1 MMFNDMYQGKRV
13 LITGHTGFK
22 GSWLTVWLQELGAHV
37 IGYALSAPTQ
47 PNHFALLPHEMVSI
61 IADVRDRETLTHTIN
76 TYQPEIVFH
85 LAAQPLVRYSY
96 HDPVETFETNVMG
109 TVNLLEACRTTASV
123 KAIVTITS
131 DKCYENKEWVWG
143 YRENDPLGGYDP
155 YSASKGCAELV
166 TASYRQAFFPLEHY
180 GRSHQTLIA
189 SCRAG
194 NVIGGGDWGAERL
207 IPDLVKAAARHE
219 KVRIRS
225 PQAIRPWQHVLD
237 PLSGYLLLGQRLLEG
252 QPAFAE
258 AWNFGP
264 ADDDPMTVSAVV
276 EQAKAFWPTIDYEI
290 IPSDQPLHEAN
301 RLTLDCSKARMKLG
315 WKPTWNV
322 TTALE
327 KTIRWYRGFYED
339 GVVGTLQNLKEYEQQ
354 IPFL

>member
-1 MMFNDMYQGKRV
+1 MFDDMYQGKRV

-22 GSWLTVWLQELGAHV
+22 GSWLMVWLQELGAHV

-47 PNHFALLPHEMVSI
+47 PNHFALLKRDMISI
-61 IADVRDRETLTHTIN
+61 IANVRDLETLRHTIK
-76 TYQPEIVFH
+76 THQPEIVFH

-96 HDPVETFETNVMG
+96 HNPVDTFETNVMG
-109 TVNLLEACRTTASV
+109 TVNLFEACRTTDSV
-123 KAIVTITS
+123 KAIVNITS

-194 NVIGGGDWGAERL
+194 NVFGGGDWGADRL
-207 IPDLVKAAARHE
+207 IPDIIKAAVKHE

-225 PQAIRPWQHVLD
+225 PHAVRPWQHVLD
-237 PLSGYLLLGQRLLEG
+237 PLRGYLLIGQRLLEG
-252 QPAFAE
+252 KPDFAE
-258 AWNFGP
+258 AWNLGSSEEDTMS
-264 ADDDPMTVSAVV
+264 AGAVV
-276 EQAKAFWPTIDYEI
+276 ECAKAFWQNIDYEI
-290 IPSDQPLHEAN
+290 TQSDQHPHEAN
-301 RLTLDCSKARMKLG
+301 SLTLDCSKARMKLG
-315 WKPTWNV
+315 WKPAWNV

-327 KTIRWYRGFYED
+327 KTILWYRKFYED

-354 IPFL
+354 ISFL